1 MSADIVC
8 VMPESN
14 MAQRLGP
21 ELGQNESEFDKAVPW
36 SQVSSILSTMDD
48 NMLRILTSNVQMFSR
63 PVAVIEARLMNTV
76 EDIGKWRTVSGLI
89 TQTKGI
95 FSAAKSMATAFV

>member
-1 MSADIVC
+1 
-8 VMPESN
+8 

-21 ELGQNESEFDKAVPW
+21 ELGQTEPEFAQAVSW
-36 SQVSSILSTMDD
+36 TQVSSIFSTMDD

-76 EDIGKWRTVSGLI
+76 EDVGKWRTVSGLI
-89 TQTKGI
+89 TQSKGI
-95 FSAAKSMATAFV
+95 FSAAKFMATAFV

>member
-1 MSADIVC
+1 
-8 VMPESN
+8 

-21 ELGQNESEFDKAVPW
+21 ELGQTVPEFAQAVPW
-36 SQVSSILSTMDD
+36 SQVCSIFSVMDD
-48 NMLRILTSNVQMFSR
+48 NTLRILTSNVQMFSR
-63 PVAVIEARLMNTV
+63 PVAVIEARLVNTV
-76 EDIGKWRTVSGLI
+76 EDVGKWRTVSGLI

>member
-1 MSADIVC
+1 
-8 VMPESN
+8 

-21 ELGQNESEFDKAVPW
+21 EPGQTKPEFAQAAPW
-36 SQVSSILSTMDD
+36 SQVSSTFSIMDD
-48 NMLRILTSNVQMFSR
+48 NVLWILTSNVQMFSR
-63 PVAVIEARLMNTV
+63 PVAVLEARLMNTV

-89 TQTKGI
+89 TQTNGI

>member
-1 MSADIVC
+1 MSADIIC

-14 MAQRLGP
+14 ILGP
-21 ELGQNESEFDKAVPW
+21 ELGQTEPEFAQAVAW
-36 SQVSSILSTMDD
+36 SQVSSIFSIMDN
-48 NMLRILTSNVQMFSR
+48 NMLRILTSDVQMFSR

-76 EDIGKWRTVSGLI
+76 GDVGKWRTISGLI

>member
-8 VMPESN
+8 VMPKSN
-14 MAQRLGP
+14 IAQRLGP
-21 ELGQNESEFDKAVPW
+21 ELGQNESEFAKAVPW
-36 SQVSSILSTMDD
+36 SQVRSILSNMDN
-48 NMLRILTSNVQMFSR
+48 NMLRILTSNGQMFCR

-76 EDIGKWRTVSGLI
+76 EDIGKWPTVSGLI

-95 FSAAKSMATAFV
+95 ISAAKSIATAFV